1 MTKKTSALYWT
12 ISLVIGFLSLPLLA
26 KSHFFDKNIV
36 TTKLKPISHA
46 TNIQTVTALAH
57 NTKPKFEHLFHL
69 PYANPNAPKGG
80 VLSLSAQ
87 GTFNSLNPWIDT
99 GTPVTGTNYLYDT
112 LMTGSLSESFVMYPQ
127 LAEKVTFDPKDKSWV
142 IYHLN
147 PHAKFWDGT
156 PVRAI
161 DVKASIEAI
170 LSKGTMSMRSYLAGI
185 KQIETLDDYQVK
197 FIFENADNAELLLTV
212 AQMPV
217 WSKKSIDEQFGKVSL
232 TPLMGSGAYKVG
244 QIEAGRSISYVRNTD
259 YWGQN
264 PDAKVMANVG
274 RFNFDTIKFVYYQSQ
289 EIAFEGF
296 KAGEYQF
303 RAENK
308 ARTWATG
315 YNFPAVT
322 ANMIVKETIHHNNPV
337 ALQGLVMNLRKPLFQ
352 DIRVRQ
358 ALTYAYDFEWLNKSM
373 FYGQY
378 ERLSSYFFGS
388 ELQATG
394 KPSKEELGVLTPLL
408 DKLEPIQRQ
417 YVLADWQVPKSQGDG
432 FNREN
437 LLKARDLL
445 LQAGFFYQDGKLYDN
460 HGLPAKFEILLRGD
474 LLNRILLPYV
484 RNLKRLGFEVVIRGV
499 DAPQYLERVR
509 KFDYDMIVDIFA
521 QSNSPGAEQTYLWGS
536 QSADEQGNQN
546 TAGIKNVAIDD
557 VINKLVKAHDR
568 EQIILYSKVLDRLLR
583 AGFYIIPTY
592 GKAYDTVAYWQQYEH
607 GNLPSNALGIDYW
620 WVNPKKEQ
628 QVKAFLK
635 K

>member
-546 TAGIKNVAIDD
+546 TAGIKNAAIDD